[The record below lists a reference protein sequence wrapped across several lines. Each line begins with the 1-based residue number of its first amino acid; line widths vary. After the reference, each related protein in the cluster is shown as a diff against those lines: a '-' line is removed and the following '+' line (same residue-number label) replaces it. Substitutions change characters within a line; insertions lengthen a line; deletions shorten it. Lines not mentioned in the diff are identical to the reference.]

1 MVGWSRF
8 GDTEE
13 SHVHPSKVE
22 ATKEAE
28 IHLNFKQKSED
39 PAEQYVAKGQLLERK
54 DNIAG
59 DEWYKS
65 VELAFWVRLAATH

>member
-1 MVGWSRF
+1 M
-8 GDTEE
+8 
-13 SHVHPSKVE
+13 
-22 ATKEAE
+22 
-28 IHLNFKQKSED
+28 NFKQESED